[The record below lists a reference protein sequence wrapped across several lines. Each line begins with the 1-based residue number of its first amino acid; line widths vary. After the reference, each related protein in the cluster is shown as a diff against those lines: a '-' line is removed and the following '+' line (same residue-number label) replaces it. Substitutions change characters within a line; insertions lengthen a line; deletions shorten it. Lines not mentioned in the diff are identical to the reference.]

1 MAKSF
6 ADLLLDLRAHP
17 RDVGVMENVMDDLLT
32 GDRGLP
38 DTTLY
43 DLEEF
48 LRQVRPEGRAREN
61 PRAIAAIYN
70 YLVGRLVGRLRPRAA
85 RPAPVIIPP
94 PLGNAFAEFDLE
106 GGRRRRGGYTDV
118 FAMWQT
124 ELLETQTTAKVND
137 ILSALQQMYN
147 EATTA
152 LHEGDGHLSPPQQ
165 ILLANYQDLVSPV
178 QAAPSVEAL
187 YRALHALEELLHP
200 QEHAPIA
207 RRLFGGRR
215 KSQAKRFGSCVK
227 SVRKTVKARKGSTAE
242 SAAIAICT
250 TTLLHPRGRTL
261 KRYRKGRL
269 TTQKRLR
276 SA

>member
-17 RDVGVMENVMDDLLT
+17 RAVGVMENVMDDLLT

-38 DTTLY
+38 DETLY

-48 LRQVRPEGRAREN
+48 LRKMRGQARDN
-61 PRAIAAIYN
+61 PRVVSAIYD
-70 YLVGRLVGRLRPRAA
+70 YLVEVVSNRAA

-106 GGRRRRGGYTDV
+106 GGRRRRGGYTNV
-118 FAMWQT
+118 FAMWQR
-124 ELLETQTTAKVND
+124 EVLETQTTAKVNEV
-137 ILSALQQMYN
+137 LSALQQMYN

-215 KSQAKRFGSCVK
+215 KSQTKRFGSCVK
-227 SVRKTVKARKGSTAE
+227 SVRKTVKARKGSNAE

-250 TTLLHPRGRTL
+250 TTLLHPRGRTI